1 MVRKET
7 EQDEISRL
15 LDSYEDETLNQKM
28 DAFAQSKKRRVNKH
42 VSKEAEIPS
51 FVREEKDS
59 DTRIVLG
66 AKDVNTNKEPEN
78 LSGTMAFDPN
88 KVEEKKDTVSGT
100 VVIDDNEI
108 QSLLEDQ
115 KGPQLTRKKVS
126 KKEDKK
132 DSSIHLKKTSKEG
145 KQKSSKQNGAKTV
158 AVIVASV
165 LGILVAILLIFGVVK
180 LFQTFTSDE
189 ISSEQQ
195 EAYYQEIM
203 DWIDGYDFYS
213 EDEKQEIIQL
223 ESKYNKLTKEQ
234 KNQIDEAL
242 EAKTGNTFDELLAM
256 AKSKEK
262 ENSKNNN
269 TETAQK
275 KAELK
280 EKIND
285 LKTDLSRAR
294 SDLEDAQEALDKA
307 TATYNKAANTL
318 SSEQS
323 VLDGYNSTIASY
335 QAYQNTYN
343 MKYTEYLNTDYS
355 DTETR
360 EQIWKEVESAK
371 ASMDALQSDYNT
383 AVSNLSTAQ
392 TKVDTAKNEASN
404 AQSAMNQAQQE
415 VDDAQNVVDELT
427 NKISVYQ
434 KQLDELD

>member
-126 KKEDKK
+126 KKKDKE

-165 LGILVAILLIFGVVK
+165 LGILLAILLIFGVVK
-180 LFQTFTSDE
+180 LVQTFTSDE

-242 EAKTGNTFDELLAM
+242 
-256 AKSKEK
+256 
-262 ENSKNNN
+262 
-269 TETAQK
+269 
-275 KAELK
+275 
-280 EKIND
+280 
-285 LKTDLSRAR
+285 
-294 SDLEDAQEALDKA
+294 
-307 TATYNKAANTL
+307 
-318 SSEQS
+318 
-323 VLDGYNSTIASY
+323 
-335 QAYQNTYN
+335 
-343 MKYTEYLNTDYS
+343 
-355 DTETR
+355 
-360 EQIWKEVESAK
+360 
-371 ASMDALQSDYNT
+371 
-383 AVSNLSTAQ
+383 
-392 TKVDTAKNEASN
+392 
-404 AQSAMNQAQQE
+404 
-415 VDDAQNVVDELT
+415 
-427 NKISVYQ
+427 
-434 KQLDELD
+434 